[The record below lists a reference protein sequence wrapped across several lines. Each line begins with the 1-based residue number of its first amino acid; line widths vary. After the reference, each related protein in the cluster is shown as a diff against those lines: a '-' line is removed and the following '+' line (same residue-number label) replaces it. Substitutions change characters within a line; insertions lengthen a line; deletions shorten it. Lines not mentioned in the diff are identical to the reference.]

1 MERKTEGVKLLTG
14 DPERAIVRL
23 SIPIMVSN
31 FVFTLYNFADGVWVA
46 GLGADSLSAIGLF
59 MPLFFMFI
67 SLSMGLGIGA
77 GSAISRRI
85 GARDKKGADN
95 VAVHA
100 LILSFVLGAGITSVY
115 FRLEEILISLG
126 AHGNVLTESMRY
138 ARIMV
143 LGSIFLVFNNVSVG
157 ILNGEGNAKRAM
169 YANVAGSVLNMI
181 LDPVFI
187 YFLKLGISGA
197 AYASVISM
205 MLSSIMIVY
214 WMFYNSKTYVDV
226 SFVDF
231 RPSSSI
237 VSDIL
242 RVGLPSAF
250 AMLAM
255 SISIMILN
263 LMIVRAD
270 GTDGIA
276 VFTSAWR
283 VVHFGFIPLF
293 GFAGAGT
300 AVMGSAFGAG
310 RIDKLERAYR
320 YAVSL
325 AVKIELI
332 MASAFILTAPVT
344 AIAFTYSQ
352 DSFRIYDELVSV
364 MRILP
369 AFLPVAPLG
378 IITSSMFQGMGKG
391 ERSFL
396 ITLLRTII
404 LQITLAYILAFI
416 FDLGFFGIIAG
427 IVTGNIMAGFVAFGW
442 GLLTIRG
449 LRRDTGWEG
458 RS

>member
-1 MERKTEGVKLLTG
+1 MEQKTEGVRILTG
-14 DPERAIVRL
+14 EPEKAIVRL

-77 GSAISRRI
+77 GSAISRKI

-100 LILSFVLGAGITSVY
+100 LILSFILGAGITSVY

-126 AHGNVLTESMRY
+126 AHGNVLAESMSY
-138 ARIMV
+138 ARIIV

-169 YANVAGSVLNMI
+169 YANVTGSILNII
-181 LDPVFI
+181 LDPILI
-187 YFLKLGISGA
+187 YILGLGISGA

-226 SFVDF
+226 RLMDF
-231 RPSSSI
+231 GLSSSI

-263 LMIVRAD
+263 LMIVRVD

-300 AVMGSAFGAG
+300 AVMGSAFGAR

-320 YAVSL
+320 YVISL

-344 AIAFTYSQ
+344 ALAFTYSQ
-352 DSFRIYDELVSV
+352 DSFRIYEELVFV
-364 MRILP
+364 MRVLP

-404 LQITLAYILAFI
+404 LQISLAYILAFI
-416 FDLGFFGIIAG
+416 FNFGFSGIIAG
-427 IVTGNIMAGFVAFGW
+427 IVAGNIMTGFVAFGW
-442 GLLTIRG
+442 GLITIRG
-449 LRRDTGWEG
+449 LRREMKWEEK
-458 RS
+458 S

>member
-1 MERKTEGVKLLTG
+1 MEPGTEGVRILRG
-14 DPERAIVRL
+14 EPEKAIVRL

-77 GSAISRRI
+77 GSAISRKI
-85 GARDKKGADN
+85 GAKDKRGADN

-100 LILSFVLGAGITSVY
+100 IILSLILGTAITGVY
-115 FRLEEILISLG
+115 FRLEEIMVLLG
-126 AHGNVLTESMRY
+126 AQGNVLDESLRY
-138 ARIMV
+138 ARVMV

-157 ILNGEGNAKRAM
+157 IFNGEGNAKRAM
-169 YANVAGSVLNMI
+169 YANVSGSILNII

-187 YFLKLGISGA
+187 YILGLGIAGA
-197 AYASVISM
+197 AIASVASM
-205 MLSSIMIVY
+205 TFSALMITY
-214 WMFYNSKTYVDV
+214 WMFYNSKTYV
-226 SFVDF
+226 SVDFSGF

-237 VSDIL
+237 VFEIF
-242 RVGLPSAF
+242 RVGIPSAF

-255 SISIMILN
+255 SISIMVLN
-263 LMIVRAD
+263 LMIVEAGGLD
-270 GTDGIA
+270 MIA

-283 VVHFGFIPLF
+283 VVHFGFIPMF

-300 AVMGSAFGAG
+300 AVMGSAFGA
-310 RIDKLERAYR
+310 RQFEKMERAYR
-320 YAVSL
+320 YAISL
-325 AVKIELI
+325 AVKIELVI
-332 MASAFILTAPVT
+332 TAFFILSSPVT
-344 AIAFTYSQ
+344 AMAFSYSP
-352 DSFRIYDELVSV
+352 DSARLYGDIVTV

-369 AFLPVAPLG
+369 LFLPVAPLG

-404 LQITLAYILAFI
+404 FQITFAYVLAFTLK
-416 FDLGFFGIIAG
+416 LGFFGIIAG
-427 IVTGNIMAGFVAFGW
+427 IVGGNILTGFVAFGW
-442 GLLTIRG
+442 GISTIGKLKRE
-449 LRRDTGWEG
+449 RP
-458 RS
+458 